1 MDGKMDEIIEVLR
14 LFHASDFTAMH
25 LEFEGAR
32 IDVTK
37 DGSQPPVVSAWPRQA
52 APETGPPPAAEPPT
66 RSLQAPGKESTSP
79 SSETPPA
86 ADGVSTAAGDEAGL
100 VAVRA
105 PMLGTFYRA
114 TSPGEPPFVEVGD
127 KVDARDTVCI
137 IECMKLFNTIE
148 AGCRGTVVRIEAE
161 NGGMVEFDQP
171 LIFVQPD

>member
-37 DGSQPPVVSAWPRQA
+37 DGSQPAVMAAWPRQA
-52 APETGPPPAAEPPT
+52 AAETGPPPAAEPPT
-66 RSLQAPGKESTSP
+66 RPLQAPGNERSSP
-79 SSETPPA
+79 SPSTPPA
-86 ADGVSTAAGDEAGL
+86 AASGPTPADDEAGL

-114 TSPGEPPFVEVGD
+114 PSPGEPPFVEVGN
-127 KVDARDTVCI
+127 KVDAQDTVCI

-148 AGCRGTVVRIEAE
+148 AGCSGTVVRIAAE